1 MSPGFDLK
9 AEPSSF
15 TSLRRSPDARDS
27 NKHRVCLTTTRG
39 YGAGRALRWVAVWI
53 RVTDCCIGATRFDA
67 KWFSPRI
74 RCATIFRM
82 IASQPRRSR
91 GLATALFAIAAF
103 AAALPGCAVVTV
115 ASTVASAA
123 VTVGGAAVS
132 VGTTVVGTG
141 VKVAGKVVEKTI
153 DVATPGK

>member
-1 MSPGFDLK
+1 
-9 AEPSSF
+9 
-15 TSLRRSPDARDS
+15 
-27 NKHRVCLTTTRG
+27 
-39 YGAGRALRWVAVWI
+39 
-53 RVTDCCIGATRFDA
+53 
-67 KWFSPRI
+67 
-74 RCATIFRM
+74 M

-91 GLATALFAIAAF
+91 RVATALIPAIAF
-103 AAALPGCAVVTV
+103 GLGLPGCAVVTV

-132 VGTTVVGTG
+132 VGTTVVGTS